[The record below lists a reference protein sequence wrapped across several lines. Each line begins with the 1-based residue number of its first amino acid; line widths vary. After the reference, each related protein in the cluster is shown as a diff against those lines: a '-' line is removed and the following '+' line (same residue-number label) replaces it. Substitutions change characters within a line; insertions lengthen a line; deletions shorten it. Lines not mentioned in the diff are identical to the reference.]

1 MNHEENLK
9 IIEGF
14 IGKEC
19 ERTLACNS
27 LKIRFGEKSP
37 YIWIDPPWD
46 LYSGEELVA
55 SSLSYPEADEDFQ
68 SYSNTLSPLDKTKLV
83 SFEYTVKNGLVLH
96 FKNGFRLHAPTTI
109 DTVDEDDFYH
119 HWYANA

>member
-1 MNHEENLK
+1 MNSEENLK
-9 IIEGF
+9 IIEEF

-46 LYSGEELVA
+46 LYCGEELLA
-55 SSLSYPEADEDFQ
+55 SSSRYPEANDEFQ
-68 SYSNTLSPLDKTKLV
+68 RYSDTLSPLDKNKLV
-83 SFEYTVKNGLVLH
+83 NFEYTSEHGLVLH
-96 FKNGFRLHAPTTI
+96 FLHGFRLYVPTTSEA
-109 DTVDEDDFYH
+109 VDGDDFYH
-119 HWYANA
+119 HWYARA